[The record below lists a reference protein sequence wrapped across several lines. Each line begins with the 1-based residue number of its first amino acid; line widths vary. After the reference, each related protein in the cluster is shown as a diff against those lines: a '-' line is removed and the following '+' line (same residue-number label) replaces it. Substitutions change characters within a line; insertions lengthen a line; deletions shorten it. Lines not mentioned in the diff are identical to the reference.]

1 MMGDM
6 SGGNSSASSFWGSR
20 HTSWSP
26 AHQSSPHAGAGAGA
40 GAATPGN
47 NADPKM
53 AEKLMT
59 ELQVSQYKVR
69 STFEYDGNIC
79 DVVFISNLEFNP
91 KLNNLDQIYLQ
102 TENVSKFSL
111 NSWSMGC
118 IELWLLASLCC
129 NYLTQYLPHL
139 FYRISDFI
147 VANYSRQECVVSKH
161 KFTKLITSLRK
172 VTSLTI
178 STQIAGP
185 QFTN

>member
-26 AHQSSPHAGAGAGA
+26 AHQSSPHTGAGA
-40 GAATPGN
+40 GAATSGN

-69 STFEYDGNIC
+69 STFEYGGNIC

-102 TENVSKFSL
+102 TENVL
-111 NSWSMGC
+111 N
-118 IELWLLASLCC
+118 
-129 NYLTQYLPHL
+129 H
-139 FYRISDFI
+139 
-147 VANYSRQECVVSKH
+147 
-161 KFTKLITSLRK
+161 
-172 VTSLTI
+172 
-178 STQIAGP
+178 
-185 QFTN
+185 